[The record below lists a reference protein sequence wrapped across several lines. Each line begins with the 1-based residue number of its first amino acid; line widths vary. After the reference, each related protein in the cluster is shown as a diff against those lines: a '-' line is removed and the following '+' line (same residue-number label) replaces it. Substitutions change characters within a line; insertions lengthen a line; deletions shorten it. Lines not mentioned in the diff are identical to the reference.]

1 MPTVRLFR
9 FLQPEKAPYL
19 KVFTLAG
26 SATEANSS
34 HQPKVQLSI
43 VSTPSGITTEVN
55 TEFAN
60 AANPIFLTLVGIVI
74 EVKFWVYS
82 KA

>member
-1 MPTVRLFR
+1 M
-9 FLQPEKAPYL
+9 
-19 KVFTLAG
+19 LAG
-26 SATEANSS
+26 SVTDLRLK
-34 HQPKVQLSI
+34 HQRKVMSEI

-55 TEFAN
+55 TELAN